1 MSESLISRTEHPA
14 PYNDN
19 DNDQVKLQVQVK
31 VQVCLNQPRQLP
43 RPPHLQQLNYWQLNI

>member
-19 DNDQVKLQVQVK
+19 DNDQVK

-43 RPPHLQQLNYWQLNI
+43 RPPHLQQQIIGNLISGLC